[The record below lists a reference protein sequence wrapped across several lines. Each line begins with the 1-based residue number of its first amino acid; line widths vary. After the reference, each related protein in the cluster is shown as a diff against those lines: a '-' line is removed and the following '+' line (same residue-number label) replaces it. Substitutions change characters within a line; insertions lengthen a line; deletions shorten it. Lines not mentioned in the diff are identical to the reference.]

1 MERIINSRALG
12 LFENGQPQFA
22 SSDTGDPGLSSV
34 LAEMDA
40 DWSVLKGRLGINN
53 PDTYGTTVSLRTER
67 YRIYPDETG
76 DSNWTDVLRRGVIS
90 DLRSDSDV
98 ARYCMQIQGEDDLPV
113 PGIVLDFST
122 MVKEGHNL
130 FGHFLAPGDNT
141 FSTSS
146 FANKVFGVGV
156 AFEGYIGVNDPLA
169 NSGVVQTIGAQSP
182 GLGVSFM
189 DPNGL
194 AATPY
199 IYLIPVGQDF
209 MRTPPLGDA
218 SAIRSWNIAD
228 VSIPLPFNIGASD
241 FSSKKYW
248 QSSDS
253 LSEDLFAIRKHQAFR
268 AVSTID
274 AFQKLNISMDNYTNN
289 RLIGRSVWNNRWK
302 LVIPGRSLLNDGDE
316 GIDRFIRS
324 VKDIKL
330 HFKTYSYSGN

>member
-1 MERIINSRALG
+1 
-12 LFENGQPQFA
+12 
-22 SSDTGDPGLSSV
+22 
-34 LAEMDA
+34 
-40 DWSVLKGRLGINN
+40 
-53 PDTYGTTVSLRTER
+53 
-67 YRIYPDETG
+67 
-76 DSNWTDVLRRGVIS
+76 
-90 DLRSDSDV
+90 
-98 ARYCMQIQGEDDLPV
+98 
-113 PGIVLDFST
+113 
-122 MVKEGHNL
+122 
-130 FGHFLAPGDNT
+130 
-141 FSTSS
+141 
-146 FANKVFGVGV
+146 
-156 AFEGYIGVNDPLA
+156 
-169 NSGVVQTIGAQSP
+169 
-182 GLGVSFM
+182 M
-189 DPNGL
+189 DPKGL
-194 AATPY
+194 AATPD